1 MAEGPF
7 DGDDEQDEEGDGE
20 AHAFEEHRAK
30 GRREQLP
37 EGLTCG
43 GEHDVFRSG
52 GGEYSDA
59 GRDTRAEA
67 TKAGNG
73 RKMAQKIYDVV
84 GIGNA
89 IVDIIAR
96 CDDGFLSKHDLA
108 KGFMRLIDA
117 EEANRLYASMG
128 PAIER
133 SGGSVANTIAGL
145 ASFGAKC
152 GFIGR
157 VAADQFG
164 GIFRHDIR
172 SLGVAYD
179 TLPAADGA
187 PTARCLILVTPDG
200 ERTMNTFL
208 GASVDFT
215 PEDLDR
221 DLIGAAKIV
230 YLEGYLFDRDEAKA
244 AFRDAAREAK
254 ASGAKVALTLSD
266 AFCVDRHRDDFRTL
280 VREGADIVFANEKEI
295 TTLYEVN
302 SFEEAADAALQDC
315 EMAVLTRSEAGSVI
329 VAGGETI
336 EIEADPVAKVVD
348 MTGAGDLYAAGFLYG
363 LTHGAPLPACGRLGS
378 LAAAEVIGHIGAR
391 PEISLRKLAKE
402 RGLLG

>member
-1 MAEGPF
+1 MT
-7 DGDDEQDEEGDGE
+7 D
-20 AHAFEEHRAK
+20 
-30 GRREQLP
+30 
-37 EGLTCG
+37 
-43 GEHDVFRSG
+43 
-52 GGEYSDA
+52 
-59 GRDTRAEA
+59 
-67 TKAGNG
+67 
-73 RKMAQKIYDVV
+73 KIYDVV

-96 CDDGFLSKHDLA
+96 CDEGFLSKHDLA

-117 EEANRLYASMG
+117 EEANRLYEAMG
-128 PAIER
+128 PAVER
-133 SGGSVANTIAGL
+133 SGGSVANSIAGL

-179 TLPAADGA
+179 TLPASDGA

-221 DLIGAAKIV
+221 TMIGAAKIV
-230 YLEGYLFDRDEAKA
+230 YLEGYLFDREEAKA

-254 ASGAKVALTLSD
+254 ASGAKVALSLSD
-266 AFCVDRHRDDFRTL
+266 ALCVDRHRDDFKSL

-295 TTLYEVN
+295 TTLYQVN
-302 SFEEAADAALQDC
+302 SFEEAAAAALKDC
-315 EMAVLTRSEAGSVI
+315 ELAVLTRSEEGSLI
-329 VAGGETI
+329 VAEGESI
-336 EIEADPVAKVVD
+336 EIAAERVPRVVD
-348 MTGAGDLYAAGFLYG
+348 LTGAGDLYAAGFLYG
-363 LTHGAPLPACGRLGS
+363 LTHGTPLRACGRLGS
-378 LAAAEVIGHIGAR
+378 LAAAEAISHIGAR
-391 PEISLRKLAKE
+391 PELSLRDLAKDN
-402 RGLLG
+402 GLIG

>member
-1 MAEGPF
+1 MAE
-7 DGDDEQDEEGDGE
+7 
-20 AHAFEEHRAK
+20 K
-30 GRREQLP
+30 
-37 EGLTCG
+37 T
-43 GEHDVFRSG
+43 
-52 GGEYSDA
+52 
-59 GRDTRAEA
+59 
-67 TKAGNG
+67 
-73 RKMAQKIYDVV
+73 YDVV

-96 CDDGFLSKHDLA
+96 ADDGFLSKHDLA

-117 EEANRLYASMG
+117 EEANRLYEAMG
-128 PAIER
+128 PAVER
-133 SGGSVANTIAGL
+133 SGGSAANTIAGL

-179 TLPAADGA
+179 TLPASDGA

-215 PEDLDR
+215 PEDLDKA
-221 DLIGAAKIV
+221 LIGASRIV
-230 YLEGYLFDRDEAKA
+230 YLEGYLFDREEAKA
-244 AFRDAAREAK
+244 AFRAAARMAK
-254 ASGAKVALTLSD
+254 KVGAKVALSLSD
-266 AFCVDRHRDDFRTL
+266 AFCVDRHRDDFKAF

-295 TTLYEVN
+295 TTLYQVN
-302 SFEEAADAALQDC
+302 SFAEAADRALQDC

-329 VAGGETI
+329 VAQGETF
-336 EIEADPVAKVVD
+336 EIPAESVAQVVD
-348 MTGAGDLYAAGFLYG
+348 VTGAGDLYAAGFLYG
-363 LTHGAPLPACGRLGS
+363 LTRGAPLESCGALGS
-378 LAAAEVIGHIGAR
+378 LAAAEAIGHIGAR

-402 RGLLG
+402 RGLIG